1 MGVVTPKSID
11 ATTVY
16 PKEQALV
23 DICKLHKAAGHQIWV
38 YCQMTG
44 KRDVQPRLKEILTR
58 AGLKVGI
65 MKATDVEPKE
75 REEWIMKHGR
85 DFDVMICFPQLV
97 STGLDLFSKVQGG
110 HNYNCIVFYE
120 TGYKLNMMRQAAR
133 RAWRIGQ
140 PRDCYIYYMY
150 YKDTMQ
156 HRAMSLMSKKMA
168 AALALEGEFSEE
180 GLAAMAG
187 EGDEQ
192 MALAKSMSEK
202 IDDADMQRSW
212 SKVKSLTEKKRP
224 IKKKSISTLADPAAD
239 AKPDALDTLEEEAQ
253 LLART
258 ILERQKRAVPAS
270 AMPDIISL
278 AERFAKAD
286 EGMWGAARAIAFREE
301 PASVDI
307 ASIVEGIPGMRGCPD
322 VRRSCGRLGRRR
334 QGTGRGSSAKA
345 RTGVQSIDVRGRVQ
359 RTTDLRPQQQGRGCG
374 RRRDGRQSAGAGG
387 RDAEAQ
393 GSSARAREEGARRLR
408 RHRVRR

>member
-1 MGVVTPKSID
+1 MEPAQELSTAASKRPWTSRPRNCSSVASMKLLGTMLATTLGWPDYCHAEWAMDDDVLKRLRRHSEEREDLEDKIKKVHTVGYWDKPNNKDIKNWMGVVTPKSID

-23 DICKLHKAAGHQIWV
+23 DICKLHKAAGHQVWV

-44 KRDVQPRLKEILTR
+44 KRNVQPRLKEILSR

-65 MKATDVEPKE
+65 MRADDVEPKE
-75 REEWIMKHGR
+75 REEWIAKHGR
-85 DFDVMICFPQLV
+85 EFDVMICFPQLV

-140 PRDCYIYYMY
+140 PRDCYIYYLY
-150 YKDTMQ
+150 YQGTMQ

-212 SKVKSLTEKKRP
+212 SKVKSLTEKKKP
-224 IKKKSISTLADPAAD
+224 AKKKVTSH
-239 AKPDALDTLEEEAQ
+239 
-253 LLART
+253 AR
-258 ILERQKRAVPAS
+258 
-270 AMPDIISL
+270 
-278 AERFAKAD
+278 
-286 EGMWGAARAIAFREE
+286 
-301 PASVDI
+301 
-307 ASIVEGIPGMRGCPD
+307 
-322 VRRSCGRLGRRR
+322 
-334 QGTGRGSSAKA
+334 
-345 RTGVQSIDVRGRVQ
+345 
-359 RTTDLRPQQQGRGCG
+359 RPGCG
-374 RRRDGRQSAGAGG
+374 RQAGRSWTHSTRKHSCSHVLSWNDRRNPSRHQPCPTSSRWPNASLRPTKECGVRQGRWLSAKS
-387 RDAEAQ
+387 RPRLT
-393 GSSARAREEGARRLR
+393 SRRSWKASPMR
-408 RHRVRR
+408 